1 MKKQPE
7 FRILEI
13 QKGGL
18 TTYQAQVKRRWRWRS
33 FYVNTRGD
41 VVLWYSP
48 SRYKSGEQ
56 NSIAEYKLVKDL
68 S

>member
-33 FYVNTRGD
+33 FYVNYQGN
-41 VVLWYSP
+41 VVFWYSP
-48 SRYKSGEQ
+48 SRFHSGEQ
-56 NSIAEYKLVKDL
+56 KYIEEYKLVKGL
-68 S
+68 L

>member
-7 FRILEI
+7 FRIKEI

-18 TTYQAQVKRRWRWRS
+18 TVYQAQVKRRWRWRS
-33 FYVNTRGD
+33 FYVNYQGNVTF
-41 VVLWYSP
+41 WHAP
-48 SRYKSGEQ
+48 SRFKSGEEDQ
-56 NSIAEYKLVKDL
+56 IKDYKLVKGL

>member
-18 TTYQAQVKRRWRWRS
+18 TTYQAQVKRLWWRS

-41 VVLWYSP
+41 VVFWYSP
-48 SRYKSGEQ
+48 TRVKAREED
-56 NSIAEYKLVKDL
+56 SIEEYKLVKGL
-68 S
+68 

>member
-1 MKKQPE
+1 MKKQPQ

-18 TTYQAQVKRRWRWRS
+18 KTYQAQVKRLRWRS
-33 FYVNTRGD
+33 FYVNTQGN
-41 VVLWYSP
+41 VVFWYAPGRS
-48 SRYKSGEQ
+48 KANEQ
-56 NSIAEYKLVKDL
+56 RSIDDYKLVKGL